1 MQLVIPALQ
10 VVAALVLLSVWL
22 VRFGRETPYRGGN
35 AQSMKEEFAAYG
47 LPAWSMYV
55 VGTLKVGLA
64 VALIAG
70 LWLPTV
76 VVPAALLLGGLMLGA
91 VAAHLKIRDPLRKS
105 MPALVMLL
113 LSICIAL
120 GAWR

>member
-1 MQLVIPALQ
+1 MQFVIPALQ

-22 VRFGRETPYRGGN
+22 VRFGEETPYRGGS
-35 AQSMKEEFAAYG
+35 AHSMKEEFSAYG

-64 VALIAG
+64 VTLIAG
-70 LWLPTV
+70 LWVPAV

-91 VAAHLKIRDPLRKS
+91 VAMHVKIRDPLRKAL
-105 MPALVMLL
+105 PALVMLL
-113 LSICIAL
+113 LSIGIAF
-120 GAWR
+120 GTRR

>member
-22 VRFGRETPYRGGN
+22 VRFGRATPYRGGN

-70 LWLPTV
+70 LWLPAV

-91 VAAHLKIRDPLRKS
+91 VAMHLKIRDPLRKS